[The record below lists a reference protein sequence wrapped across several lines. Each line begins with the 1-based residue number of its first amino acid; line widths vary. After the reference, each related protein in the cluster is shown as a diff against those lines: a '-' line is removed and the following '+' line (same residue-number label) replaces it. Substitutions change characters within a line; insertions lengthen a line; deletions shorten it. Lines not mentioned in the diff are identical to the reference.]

1 MNRSVTRRSPKKLG
15 GFSWGR
21 FPMGSTGAI
30 AYRLFRRDHR
40 GALHTS
46 ILHFY
51 PRDQRREL
59 ALALR
64 AACHRLRDRV
74 DEIDLAAME
83 VAA

>member
-1 MNRSVTRRSPKKLG
+1 MSRPVTRRAPTRNG

-21 FPMGSTGAI
+21 FPVGDTGAV

-46 ILHFY
+46 ILNFY
-51 PRDQRREL
+51 PRDHRCEV

-64 AACHRLRDRV
+64 QACHHLRDRV

-83 VAA
+83 VSA